1 MAGPGNEMTTG
12 AVGHDR
18 MRASH
23 ADREQVIEV
32 LKAGFV
38 QGRLDSDE
46 FGLRIGRALV
56 SRTYAD
62 LAALTADLPA
72 RLASTPVWEPIQP
85 PTPAAK
91 KSARNKKAF
100 VALACATAAL
110 PIVFMIPW
118 IPDDSPFAIP
128 FILLM
133 FALYTAVPT
142 GWLVVFHAWMDKRA
156 GQRQSAQA
164 RYSLRATPP

>member
-12 AVGHDR
+12 AARHDR

-23 ADREQVIEV
+23 ADREQVVEV
-32 LKAGFV
+32 LKAAFV

-46 FGLRIGRALV
+46 FGLRIGRALT

-72 RLASTPVWEPIQP
+72 RLASAPVLETAQP
-85 PTPAAK
+85 PSPPARE
-91 KSARNKKAF
+91 SSRNKKAI
-100 VALACATAAL
+100 VALTGATFAL
-110 PIVFMIPW
+110 PIIFMMPW

-142 GWLVVFHAWMDKRA
+142 GWLVVFHAWLDKRA
-156 GQRQSAQA
+156 GQRQSAEA
-164 RYSLRATPP
+164 RYTLRATPP